1 MKGKDMEKEK
11 DMKKVKV
18 AIIGPGNIGSD
29 LMYKVMKSRNLEMS
43 CMAGIVESEGIKRA
57 KGLGFETTTKGVEA
71 ILDREDIRI
80 VFDATGAKAHKMHAP
95 LLKKA
100 GKVAIDMTPAAVGPY
115 VVPCVNLETLSDE
128 MNFNMVTCGGQAT
141 VPIAY
146 AINRAADSEYTE
158 IISCISSKSAGPG
171 TRANIDEFT
180 ETTSKALET
189 VGGADKGKAIIILN
203 PAEPPLMMTNTIH
216 SIVKNPD
223 EKAIAISVDKMVKE
237 IQKYVPGYKLRTPP
251 IMDGNRVTVIVEVE
265 GAGDFLPKYSGN
277 LDIIN
282 SAAIEVA
289 EKIAEERFLQGGNG
303 HEK

>member
-1 MKGKDMEKEK
+1 ME
-11 DMKKVKV
+11 KVKV

-29 LMYKVMKSRNLEMS
+29 LMYKVMRSDVLQMDY
-43 CMAGIVESEGIKRA
+43 MVGIMESEGIRRA
-57 KGLGFETTTKGVEA
+57 RDLGFRTTTNG
-71 ILDREDIRI
+71 IEDILGEEDIKI
-80 VFDATGAKAHKMHAP
+80 VFDATGAKAHMVHAP
-95 LLKKA
+95 LLKAA
-100 GKVAIDMTPAAVGPY
+100 GKIAIDMTPAAVGPY
-115 VVPCVNLETLSDE
+115 VVPCVNLDKLSDAD
-128 MNFNMVTCGGQAT
+128 NFNMVTCGGQAT

-146 AINRAADSEYTE
+146 AINEAADSSYTE

-180 ETTSKALET
+180 ETTSKALEV

-203 PAEPPLMMTNTIH
+203 PADPPLMMTNTVH

-223 EKAIAISVDKMVKE
+223 EEKINASVNRIVKE

-251 IMDGNRVTVIVEVE
+251 IVDGNKVTVIVEVE

-282 SAAIEVA
+282 AAAVETA
-289 EKIAEERFLQGGNG
+289 EKIARERF
-303 HEK
+303 